1 MKTIV
6 GAELARCVV
15 RSIGGCVASCIA
27 ACLLLSAGL
36 SGCATVQTAAS
47 SVTASIGS
55 VVERIAHP
63 EPATSPYLSS
73 SAGLDS
79 YKAEVAQHVVRHNP
93 EHNFS
98 GQLPPLLP
106 AIVVLEI
113 TVDRDGQLA
122 RVAVQRSRNPDASE
136 VALAAMRR
144 STPLPKPQQLAQATG
159 KLTFSETFLFA
170 DSERYQLRSL
180 AGPQA
185 SE

>member
-1 MKTIV
+1 MHIRTGVAGCIARYFA
-6 GAELARCVV
+6 GLLLAAGL
-15 RSIGGCVASCIA
+15 GGC
-27 ACLLLSAGL
+27 SAI
-36 SGCATVQTAAS
+36 QTAAS
-47 SVTASIGS
+47 SLTDSIGS
-55 VVERIAHP
+55 VVEHIAHP
-63 EPATSPYLSS
+63 GPPPAPSQPSP
-73 SAGLDS
+73 AGLDS

-113 TVDRDGQLA
+113 TVDRDGQLDK
-122 RVAVQRSRNPDASE
+122 VAVQRSRNPDASE

-144 STPLPKPQQLAQATG
+144 STPLPRPPQLAQSTG

-170 DSERYQLRSL
+170 DRERYQLRSL

-185 SE
+185 SD

>member
-1 MKTIV
+1 MHIRTGVAGCIARYFA
-6 GAELARCVV
+6 GCFAALLLATGL
-15 RSIGGCVASCIA
+15 GGC
-27 ACLLLSAGL
+27 SAI
-36 SGCATVQTAAS
+36 QTAAS
-47 SVTASIGS
+47 SLTDSIGS
-55 VVERIAHP
+55 VVERITHP
-63 EPATSPYLSS
+63 GPPPAPSQPSP
-73 SAGLDS
+73 AGLDS
-79 YKAEVAQHVVRHNP
+79 YKAEVAQHVMRHNP

-113 TVDRDGQLA
+113 TVDRDGQLDK
-122 RVAVQRSRNPDASE
+122 VAVQRSRNPDAAE

-144 STPLPKPQQLAQATG
+144 STPLPRPQQLAQATG

-170 DSERYQLRSL
+170 DRERYQLRSL

>member
-1 MKTIV
+1 MSTIV
-6 GAELARCVV
+6 RAGLGSLVLLALAAGL
-15 RSIGGCVASCIA
+15 GGCS
-27 ACLLLSAGL
+27 
-36 SGCATVQTAAS
+36 TVQTVAS
-47 SVTASIGS
+47 SVTASIGN

-63 EPATSPYLSS
+63 ATPAPSPRSAP
-73 SAGLDS
+73 AGLDS
-79 YKAEVAQHVVRHNP
+79 YKAEVAQHVVQHNP

-122 RVAVQRSRNPDASE
+122 NVAVQRSRNPSASE